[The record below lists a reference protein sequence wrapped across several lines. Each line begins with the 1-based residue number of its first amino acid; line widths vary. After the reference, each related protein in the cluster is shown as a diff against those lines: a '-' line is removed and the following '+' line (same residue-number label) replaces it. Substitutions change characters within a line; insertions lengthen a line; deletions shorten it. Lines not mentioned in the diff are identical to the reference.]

1 MATTDTALT
10 QALHDQGMRITP
22 QRLVIAR
29 VLQRLDRHASVDEVT
44 NEVVKEFPHVSVP
57 TVYSA
62 LELLSDLGFARRG
75 TVAPGAVLY
84 DPHTDDHHHLVC
96 RSCHAV
102 IDVEVDVDTAPA
114 MAEAEGRG
122 FAPDRAELVVT
133 GLCEDCRARP

>member
-1 MATTDTALT
+1 MATDSTLT
-10 QALHDQGMRITP
+10 EALHARGMRVTP

-29 VLQRLDRHASVDEVT
+29 TLERLDRHASADEVT

-62 LELLSDLGFARRG
+62 LELLADLGFARRV

-96 RSCHAV
+96 RNCHAV
-102 IDVEVDVDTAPA
+102 IDVDVDLDTAPA
-114 MAEAEGRG
+114 MNEAESHG

-133 GLCEDCRARP
+133 GLCQDCRARP